1 MSDASASDVKTTGVD
16 AKAQRLDAAWLD
28 AAWLDAAWLTAPG
41 SAPLG
46 LSLPAYD
53 RESARAAGGV
63 VHLGVGAF
71 HRAHQAVA
79 FDTLLAR
86 GHAGFSVT
94 GVSLRQLDVP
104 EQLNPQDGLYGV
116 LRLDDAE
123 APALRVIGAIDRVLH
138 APTEREAVIAALA
151 DPRTWLVTLTITEK
165 GYGHRA
171 SDGALDPSHPDV
183 AQDLANPEAPRSAL
197 GLLVA
202 AMGRRAAAGLPPP
215 IVLCCDNLPSNGRLL
230 RGLVLDFASRVQPG
244 LMPWLDAHGVFPCT
258 MVDRIVPATTRDD
271 HAAVAER
278 WGIVDAGLV
287 KAEPFSQWVVEALDP
302 RLAPLAEAGVQLVDD
317 VAPFELAKLRLLN
330 GSHSLIAYLGY
341 LGGHE
346 HVADAMAAPGMR
358 ATVSRLMRDE
368 VAPTLPAT
376 PGLDLG
382 AYRAAL
388 LARFANRALQHRTWQ
403 IAMDGS
409 QKIPQRWLGTVAA
422 RRAAGARVPVLSV
435 ALAAWVQYV
444 SGRDLAGQSIDV
456 RDPLAS
462 ALAARARHDDPTAA
476 VRSVFAERAVFP
488 PALTDDATLVDDVI
502 AALARL
508 RREGMVA
515 TLAAL
520 APDDASGRS

>member
-1 MSDASASDVKTTGVD
+1 
-16 AKAQRLDAAWLD
+16 
-28 AAWLDAAWLTAPG
+28 
-41 SAPLG
+41 
-46 LSLPAYD
+46 
-53 RESARAAGGV
+53 
-63 VHLGVGAF
+63 
-71 HRAHQAVA
+71 
-79 FDTLLAR
+79 
-86 GHAGFSVT
+86 
-94 GVSLRQLDVP
+94 
-104 EQLNPQDGLYGV
+104 
-116 LRLDDAE
+116 
-123 APALRVIGAIDRVLH
+123 
-138 APTEREAVIAALA
+138 
-151 DPRTWLVTLTITEK
+151 
-165 GYGHRA
+165 
-171 SDGALDPSHPDV
+171 
-183 AQDLANPEAPRSAL
+183 
-197 GLLVA
+197 
-202 AMGRRAAAGLPPP
+202 
-215 IVLCCDNLPSNGRLL
+215 
-230 RGLVLDFASRVQPG
+230 
-244 LMPWLDAHGVFPCT
+244 
-258 MVDRIVPATTRDD
+258 
-271 HAAVAER
+271 
-278 WGIVDAGLV
+278 
-287 KAEPFSQWVVEALDP
+287 
-302 RLAPLAEAGVQLVDD
+302 
-317 VAPFELAKLRLLN
+317 
-330 GSHSLIAYLGY
+330 
-341 LGGHE
+341 
-346 HVADAMAAPGMR
+346 
-358 ATVSRLMRDE
+358 MRDE

>member
-1 MSDASASDVKTTGVD
+1 MNVTTADGVR
-16 AKAQRLDAAWLD
+16 AQRLNGARIAAL
-28 AAWLDAAWLTAPG
+28 G
-41 SAPLG
+41 SAPPG
-46 LSLPAYD
+46 LSRPAYD
-53 RESARAAGGV
+53 RDAARVAGGI

-123 APALRVIGAIDRVLH
+123 APALRIIGAIDRVLH
-138 APTEREAVIAALA
+138 APTERETVIAALA

-165 GYGHRA
+165 GYGHRPA
-171 SDGALDPSHPDV
+171 DGRLDPAHPDI
-183 AQDLANPEAPRSAL
+183 AQDLANPDAPRSAI

-202 AMGRRAAAGLPPP
+202 ALSRREAAGLPPP
-215 IVLCCDNLPSNGRLL
+215 IVLCCDNLPANGRLL
-230 RGLVLDFASRVQPG
+230 RGLVLDYAARMQPG

-258 MVDRIVPATTRDD
+258 MVDRIVPATTPDD
-271 HAAVAER
+271 HAAVAAL
-278 WGIVDAGLV
+278 WGIEDAGLV

-302 RLAPLAEAGVQLVDD
+302 RLAPLANAGVQLVDD

-341 LGGHE
+341 LGGHA
-346 HVADAMAAPGMR
+346 HVADAMAEPGMR
-358 ATVSRLMRDE
+358 STVSRLMRDE

-376 PGLDLG
+376 PGLDLE
-382 AYRAAL
+382 AYRVAL

-422 RRAAGARVPVLSV
+422 RRSVGARVPVLAA

-444 SGRDLAGQSIDV
+444 SGRDLTGQPIDV

-462 ALAARARHDDPTAA
+462 ALAARARHDDPAAA

-488 PALTDDATLVDDVI
+488 PALADDVTLI
-502 AALARL
+502 DDVSAALRRL
-508 RREGMVA
+508 RRDGVAA

-520 APDDASGRS
+520 SLDEASGRI